1 MIEIDKIGVIKS
13 GEDTGSQI
21 KFTKASTKRE
31 GYYILMCK
39 DFSDQGANIGD
50 HQVDTLEDLEETIKD
65 SNWVIEWS

>member
-1 MIEIDKIGVIKS
+1 
-13 GEDTGSQI
+13 
-21 KFTKASTKRE
+21 
-31 GYYILMCK
+31 MCK